1 MYCIYIHI
9 VYLHKLVCTKRAKTI
24 LIKSC
29 GTCRWAV
36 ALNRQFMTSTAATRQ
51 LAAESNLHF
60 VKIDVKNKSNV
71 VRNNKSVMEMMET

>member
-1 MYCIYIHI
+1 M
-9 VYLHKLVCTKRAKTI
+9 
-24 LIKSC
+24 
-29 GTCRWAV
+29 

-71 VRNNKSVMEMMET
+71 VRNNKSVMEMMKT